1 MEIILLTNNAKPPFN
16 IVYPHPR
23 FIHCR
28 ALAKYRFVTKFNPKF
43 GKSEEAVKKI
53 LRNDYRIMNFFI
65 ILRVKIM

>member
-1 MEIILLTNNAKPPFN
+1 MEIILLTNNAKPPYN
-16 IVYPHPR
+16 IVYPHTCL
-23 FIHCR
+23 ILCR
-28 ALAKYRFVTKFNPKF
+28 TPANYRFVTKFNPKF